1 MFPVLFSIGNI
12 TVSSFGVF
20 LTFGFLYGVFL
31 VWRLTRAWGMDEE
44 KILDLTLLT
53 FIGGLLGAR
62 VYFVIENLQFFINS
76 PLNILL
82 FTKYPGFSFW
92 GAFLGGWLTL
102 YFFARRKRVDFLRL
116 ADIAS
121 VGFIGG
127 LALSNIGCFL
137 GGCGIGIQSSL
148 FFAVNMVGQIGKR
161 FPTQIL
167 EALLLLILLKIIWSK
182 ATHFHQRGKIVSLSL
197 IYIGLIKL
205 ITEPLKAN
213 HNEGFIL
220 SFVLFVLG
228 ITLFYKATKRN
239 IIEDI
244 KGFFTSVGKFLISS
258 NSRRIILVRVQKYWY
273 NQTTTLAWKIRNIKK
288 NLRRLNVKFSY
299 KNNKLY

>member
-20 LTFGFLYGVFL
+20 LTFGFLFGVFL
-31 VWRLTRAWGMDEE
+31 VWRLARAWEMDEE
-44 KILDLTLLT
+44 KILDLILLT

-76 PLNILL
+76 PLNIFL

-102 YFFARRKRVDFLRL
+102 FYFARRKKVDFLRI

-127 LALSNIGCFL
+127 LAISNIGCFL
-137 GGCGIGIQSSL
+137 GGCGIGIQSGL
-148 FFAVNMVGQIGKR
+148 FFAINMVGQIGKR

-182 ATHFHQRGKIVSLSL
+182 ATHFHLRGIIVSLSL

-205 ITEPLKAN
+205 VTEPLKAN
-213 HNEGFIL
+213 HKEGFIL

-228 ITLFYKATKRN
+228 ITLFYRATKRS
-239 IIEDI
+239 IMDDI
-244 KGFFTSVGKFLISS
+244 KGFFISIGKFLISS
-258 NSRRIILVRVQKYWY
+258 NSRRIILARVQKYWY
-273 NQTTTLAWKIRNIKK
+273 NQTTTLAWKIRNFKK
-288 NLRRLNVKFSY
+288 NARRFNVRFSY
-299 KNNKLY
+299 KNNKVY

>member
-20 LTFGFLYGVFL
+20 LTFGFLFGVFL
-31 VWRLTRAWGMDEE
+31 VWRLTRAWEMDEE
-44 KILDLTLLT
+44 KILDLILLT

-62 VYFVIENLQFFINS
+62 VYFVIENLQLFINS

-92 GAFLGGWLTL
+92 GAFLGGWLSL
-102 YFFARRKRVDFLRL
+102 FYLARRKRVNFLHL

-137 GGCGIGIQSSL
+137 GGCGVGIKSSL
-148 FFAVNMVGQIGKR
+148 FFAINMVGQIGKR

-167 EALLLLILLKIIWSK
+167 EVLLLLILLKIIWSK

-197 IYIGLIKL
+197 VYIGLIKL

-213 HNEGFIL
+213 HKEGFIL

-228 ITLFYKATKRN
+228 ITLFYRATKRN
-239 IIEDI
+239 IIDDI
-244 KGFFTSVGKFLISS
+244 KGFFKSIGKFLISS

-273 NQTTTLAWKIRNIKK
+273 NQTTTLAWKIRNFKK